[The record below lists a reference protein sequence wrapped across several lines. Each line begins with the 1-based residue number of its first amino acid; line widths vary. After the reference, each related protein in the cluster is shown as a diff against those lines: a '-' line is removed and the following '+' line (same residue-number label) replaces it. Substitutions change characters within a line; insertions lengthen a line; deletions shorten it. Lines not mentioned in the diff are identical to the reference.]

1 MDKTPQPGINDTQ
14 AQPTAAPADA
24 ALPPAAP
31 CSLPTPPARNTPA
44 APPYPLP
51 PADESQRPAD
61 EASAADSSDSS
72 NDTGDAN
79 NAGGAEDTDAV
90 LAAASADS
98 ADSADNADGA
108 VDALGELDEL
118 DAGADEAIGLSGSG
132 SLSEI
137 LASMSSEAQTL
148 NARFKTGESARR
160 NEPAGA
166 AKSKLLNATPYPDIL
181 LHSLPRQDALRFKW
195 HLGRGLPAVFTP
207 PEEEEDAAAHLFSDP
222 AEAAPAKPGFLR
234 LFGLLPSGEPWEKR
248 INFADFPR
256 EGEGIFIG
264 RDPSICRIVIPEESV
279 SRCHAKLELS
289 PKGLVITDQG
299 SRNGVYVNG
308 QQLAIYERQ
317 TPINDGDTLSLGDT
331 SLCVEINT

>member
-1 MDKTPQPGINDTQ
+1 MDETPQPGINDEQ

-44 APPYPLP
+44 APPCPLP

-79 NAGGAEDTDAV
+79 NVGGAEDADAV
-90 LAAASADS
+90 LAADS

-118 DAGADEAIGLSGSG
+118 DAEADEAIGLSGSG

-222 AEAAPAKPGFLR
+222 AEASPAKPGFLR

>member
-98 ADSADNADGA
+98 ADNADGA

-181 LHSLPRQDALRFKW
+181 LHSLPHQDALRFKW

>member
-1 MDKTPQPGINDTQ
+1 MDETPQLGINDRQ
-14 AQPTAAPADA
+14 AQPTAAPADE
-24 ALPPAAP
+24 ALTLKAP
-31 CSLPTPPARNTPA
+31 CALPTPPAR
-44 APPYPLP
+44 PPSAIPP
-51 PADESQRPAD
+51 HPPHSDVSRAPADNED
-61 EASAADSSDSS
+61 
-72 NDTGDAN
+72 
-79 NAGGAEDTDAV
+79 DTD
-90 LAAASADS
+90 
-98 ADSADNADGA
+98 N
-108 VDALGELDEL
+108 EDEET
-118 DAGADEAIGLSGSG
+118 DEAIDLSGSG

-148 NARFKTGESARR
+148 DARFQTGESARR
-160 NEPAGA
+160 KEPAGA
-166 AKSKLLNATPYPDIL
+166 AKSKLLNPTPYPDIL

-207 PEEEEDAAAHLFSDP
+207 PEKEEDAAAHLCSDP

-279 SRCHAKLELS
+279 SRCHAKLELA